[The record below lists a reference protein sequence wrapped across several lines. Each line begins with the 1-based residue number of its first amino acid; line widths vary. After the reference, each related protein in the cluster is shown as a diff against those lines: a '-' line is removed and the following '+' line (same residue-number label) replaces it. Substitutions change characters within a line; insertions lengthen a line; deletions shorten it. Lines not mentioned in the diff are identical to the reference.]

1 MGVHGLWGLLAPV
14 GRRVSV
20 ETLAGKRL
28 AVDASIWMV
37 QFMRAMRDDKGDMV
51 RDAHILGF
59 LRRICKLLFLRARPV
74 FVFDG
79 ATPALKRR
87 TLAARRRN
95 RDAAQAKV
103 RKTAEKLLISH
114 LKASRLEELAAQ
126 IKSDRAKHDAKDKQI
141 ESSRGEE
148 TEKTDGDQNQND
160 DGENSRGAVAPINQE
175 KLDELL
181 AASLAAED
189 EAGLIGKGEH
199 NPASVPLQEGTGID
213 EEENDDDEE
222 MIFPMTTGDIDPAVL
237 ASLPPSIQLDLL
249 VQMRERVMAEN
260 RQKYQK
266 IKKEPAKFSELQI
279 QSYLKTVAFRREI
292 EEVRKGAAGKDVG
305 GIQTSK
311 IASEANREF
320 IFSSSFTGDKQTLAQ
335 RGVEE
340 QIVDSGKSK
349 REISSAIFKSSPSSS
364 SRSIKPQSGEPSTG
378 FGPDVETYRDERGR
392 IRVSRVRGMG
402 IRMTRDIQR
411 NLDFI
416 KEHEQAK
423 SMGQANI
430 GKGSTSNE
438 EPPDFPEHLFENDG
452 LQSSVGLSEDFAETI
467 GDNHHTSSLVGG
479 SDDIS
484 EGSCHGSKETIEIS
498 FEDDQIG
505 VKDNDDKLFLNLVS
519 GTSSKLFADDDRLA
533 KNTEESDN
541 SEGIW
546 EEGIIEETLSVKVD
560 EKDHQSL
567 PPDNCCT
574 DDEVEWEEGVCDVPE
589 VPSISEYNQCKLP
602 KGDIEEEALIQE
614 AIKRSLEDS
623 GKQEYENGIPEDLQ
637 ISSEDK
643 SLQSHD
649 DVPKSSE
656 APAKT
661 YCHSEASFGNETI
674 KEVRIKDSSG
684 EDGVMHDPEVL
695 EAERKENE
703 KQAQLESND
712 GRACTNTDYPRGS
725 SPVYDVSTSTHTAG
739 PSCSPKVQ
747 DNDAIVSAASIHEFP
762 KEEVIKQNTSNSHKL
777 ACNTND
783 HYIGEISMVS
793 QKGPLMDELVA
804 DDAIQKENV
813 IQEDMNTTTSE
824 INSTQLNENSD
835 SHIISENNL
844 EDEISFLRQEQVDL
858 GNERRKLESHA
869 ESVSSEMFAECQELL
884 QMFGLPYI
892 IAPMEA
898 EAQCAYMEI
907 NNLVDGVVTDDSD
920 VFLFGARNVYKNI
933 FDDRK
938 YVETYLMK
946 DIESELGLT
955 REQLIRMAML
965 LGSDYTEGIS
975 GIGIVNAIE
984 VVHAFP
990 EEDGLQQ
997 FREWIESPD
1006 PAILGKFDVESS
1018 GSSKRRKSGGN
1029 ESCEKGNSLEPE
1041 CVEGSDNNQSSNE
1054 TQHIKEVFMS
1064 NHRNVSKN
1072 WHIPSTFP
1080 SETVINAYISPQ
1092 VDDSTERFSWGRPDL
1107 SLLRKLCW
1115 ERFGWNKEKAD
1126 ELLLPVLKEY
1136 NKHETQLRMEAFY
1149 SFNERFAKIRSKR
1162 IQKAI
1167 KGITGKTFSE
1177 TDELNEDSP
1186 STSDAPKKKEAG
1198 RSSRAKPR
1206 GKRNTSAEPRNMG
1219 SQEDDKIGDPNS
1231 FAIADELVK
1240 EQRNVSKKKTASPS
1254 GRSRGRGRKK
1264 MNGRQETTIDE
1275 EDPEVQMSN
1284 LSGDEDSHKRHT
1296 DKYISEGMTVRRSN
1310 RKRKQVTYM
1319 EDDHEADDNNIPL
1332 HQVNDDHEADENNFP
1347 LHQVDEDDPSRI
1359 GTDIDTAGRDAQ
1371 SNLVRQDTSE
1381 LNSDQMHVDPGTAE
1395 DLNEDPLGF
1404 ELYDDQIDSAPKEYL
1419 FTGGGFC
1426 AEEDEQDT
1434 AADGET
1440 VDGTGDACE
1449 DIAGVSG
1456 GGQSIGLSSTT
1467 TGESAEEASTDARG
1481 ASWSKRRNAGGSCLP
1496 TLAKRRRK

>member
-126 IKSDRAKHDAKDKQI
+126 IKSDRAKHDAKGKQV
-141 ESSRGEE
+141 ESSRREE
-148 TEKTDGDQNQND
+148 TEKTDGDQNRND
-160 DGENSRGAVAPINQE
+160 DGENSKGTAAPINQE

-189 EAGLIGKGEH
+189 EAGLTDKGEH
-199 NPASVPLQEGTGID
+199 NSASVPLQEGTGID
-213 EEENDDDEE
+213 EDENDDDEE
-222 MIFPMTTGDIDPAVL
+222 MMFPITTGDIDPAVL
-237 ASLPPSIQLDLL
+237 ASLPPSMQLDLL

-364 SRSIKPQSGEPSTG
+364 SRSVKPHSGEPSTG
-378 FGPDVETYRDERGR
+378 FGPDVETYHDERGR

-452 LQSSVGLSEDFAETI
+452 LQSSVGLGEDFGETI
-467 GDNHHTSSLVGG
+467 GDNHRTSSLVGG

-484 EGSCHGSKETIEIS
+484 ESSCHGTKETIEIS
-498 FEDDQIG
+498 FVDDQIG
-505 VKDNDDKLFLNLVS
+505 VKDNDDKLFLHLVS

-533 KNTEESDN
+533 KTTEESDN

-546 EEGIIEETLSVKVD
+546 EEGVIEEETLPMKVD
-560 EKDHQSL
+560 EKDYQSS

-589 VPSISEYNQCKLP
+589 VPFSSEYNQCKLP

-623 GKQEYENGIPEDLQ
+623 EKQEFENGIPEDLETS
-637 ISSEDK
+637 IEDK

-649 DVPKSSE
+649 DVPKPSE
-656 APAKT
+656 APATT
-661 YCHSEASFGNETI
+661 YSHSEASFGKETI
-674 KEVRIKDSSG
+674 KEMGIKNSSG

-712 GRACTNTDYPRGS
+712 GRAGTNTDYSRGS
-725 SPVYDVSTSTHTAG
+725 SPVYNVSTSTLTAR

-747 DNDAIVSAASIHEFP
+747 DNDAIVSATSIHEWP
-762 KEEVIKQNTSNSHKL
+762 KEEVIKQNTSNSHKSG
-777 ACNTND
+777 CNTND
-783 HYIGEISMVS
+783 PYIGETSMAA
-793 QKGPLMDELVA
+793 QKEPLMDELVA

-813 IQEDMNTTTSE
+813 IQDDINITTSE
-824 INSTQLNENSD
+824 INSTQLNENFD

-844 EDEISFLRQEQVDL
+844 EKEISFLRQEQVDL

-955 REQLIRMAML
+955 REQLIRMALL

-1006 PAILGKFDVESS
+1006 PAILGKFDVETS

-1029 ESCEKGNSLEPE
+1029 ESCEKGNSLEPD

-1080 SETVINAYISPQ
+1080 SETVISAYISPQ

-1177 TDELNEDSP
+1177 TDELNQDSP

-1198 RSSRAKPR
+1198 SSRAKPR

-1231 FAIADELVK
+1231 FADADELAK
-1240 EQRNVSKKKTASPS
+1240 EQRSASKKTASPS

-1264 MNGRQETTIDE
+1264 MNVRHETTIDE
-1275 EDPEVQMSN
+1275 EDLEVQMSN
-1284 LSGDEDSHKRHT
+1284 LSADEDSHKKHT
-1296 DKYISEGMTVRRSN
+1296 DKYKSEVMTVRRSN
-1310 RKRKQVTYM
+1310 RKRNQVTYM
-1319 EDDHEADDNNIPL
+1319 EDDHEADDND
-1332 HQVNDDHEADENNFP
+1332 VP
-1347 LHQVDEDDPSRI
+1347 LHQVDENDPSQTA
-1359 GTDIDTAGRDAQ
+1359 TDSDTAGRDTQ
-1371 SNLVRQDTSE
+1371 SNLLRQDTSE
-1381 LNSDQMHVDPGTAE
+1381 LNSDEMNADPGTAE

-1404 ELYDDQIDSAPKEYL
+1404 ELYDNQIDSAPKEYL

-1434 AADGET
+1434 AVDRSGGET
-1440 VDGTGDACE
+1440 VDGTSDACE
-1449 DIAGVSG
+1449 DITRVSG
-1456 GGQSIGLSSTT
+1456 GSKSTGLSAT
-1467 TGESAEEASTDARG
+1467 TGECAEEASADAWG
-1481 ASWSKRRNAGGSCLP
+1481 ASSSKRRNAGSGRP
-1496 TLAKRRRK
+1496 MVAKRRTK

>member
-1 MGVHGLWGLLAPV
+1 M
-14 GRRVSV
+14 
-20 ETLAGKRL
+20 
-28 AVDASIWMV
+28 M
-37 QFMRAMRDDKGDMV
+37 
-51 RDAHILGF
+51 
-59 LRRICKLLFLRARPV
+59 LR
-74 FVFDG
+74 
-79 ATPALKRR
+79 
-87 TLAARRRN
+87 
-95 RDAAQAKV
+95 
-103 RKTAEKLLISH
+103 
-114 LKASRLEELAAQ
+114 ASRL
-126 IKSDRAKHDAKDKQI
+126 
-141 ESSRGEE
+141 
-148 TEKTDGDQNQND
+148 
-160 DGENSRGAVAPINQE
+160 GAVEE
-175 KLDELL
+175 KKLRKQMEIKTEMTMARTAGGQLHQSTRKNWMNS
-181 AASLAAED
+181 SLAAED
-189 EAGLIGKGEH
+189 EAGLTGKGER
-199 NPASVPLQEGTGID
+199 NPASVPSQEGTGID
-213 EEENDDDEE
+213 EDENDDDEE
-222 MIFPMTTGDIDPAVL
+222 MIFPITTGDIDPAVL
-237 ASLPPSIQLDLL
+237 ASLPPSMQLDLL

-349 REISSAIFKSSPSSS
+349 TEISSAIFKSSPSSS
-364 SRSIKPQSGEPSTG
+364 SRSIKPHSGEPSTG

-392 IRVSRVRGMG
+392 MRVSRVRGMG

-430 GKGSTSNE
+430 GKGSTNNE

-452 LQSSVGLSEDFAETI
+452 LQSSVGLGEDFGEII

-484 EGSCHGSKETIEIS
+484 ESSCHGSKDTIEIS
-498 FEDDQIG
+498 FVDDQIG
-505 VKDNDDKLFLNLVS
+505 VKDNDDKLFLHLVS
-519 GTSSKLFADDDRLA
+519 GTSSKLFADGDRLA
-533 KNTEESDN
+533 KTTEESDN

-546 EEGIIEETLSVKVD
+546 EEGVIEEQTLPMKVG
-560 EKDHQSL
+560 EKDYQSS

-589 VPSISEYNQCKLP
+589 VPFSSEYNQCKLP

-614 AIKRSLEDS
+614 AIRRSLEDS
-623 GKQEYENGIPEDLQ
+623 EKQEFENGIPEDLETS
-637 ISSEDK
+637 IEDK

-649 DVPKSSE
+649 VPKPSE
-656 APAKT
+656 APATT
-661 YCHSEASFGNETI
+661 YSHSEASFGKETI
-674 KEVRIKDSSG
+674 KEMGIKNSSG
-684 EDGVMHDPEVL
+684 EVGVMHDPEVL

-712 GRACTNTDYPRGS
+712 GRAGTNTDYSRGS
-725 SPVYDVSTSTHTAG
+725 SPVYNVSTSTLTAR

-747 DNDAIVSAASIHEFP
+747 DNDAIVSATSVHEWP
-762 KEEVIKQNTSNSHKL
+762 KEEEQNTLNSHKSE
-777 ACNTND
+777 CNTND
-783 HYIGEISMVS
+783 PYIGETSMAAH
-793 QKGPLMDELVA
+793 KEPLMDELVA
-804 DDAIQKENV
+804 NDAIQKENV
-813 IQEDMNTTTSE
+813 IQEDMNITTSE
-824 INSTQLNENSD
+824 INSTRLNENYD

-844 EDEISFLRQEQVDL
+844 EKEISFLRQEQVDL

-955 REQLIRMAML
+955 REQLIRMALL

-1006 PAILGKFDVESS
+1006 PAILGKFDVETS

-1206 GKRNTSAEPRNMG
+1206 GKRNTGAEPRNMG

-1231 FAIADELVK
+1231 FADADALAE
-1240 EQRNVSKKKTASPS
+1240 EQRNVSKKKNASPS

-1264 MNGRQETTIDE
+1264 MNVRQETTRDE
-1275 EDPEVQMSN
+1275 EDFEVQMSN
-1284 LSGDEDSHKRHT
+1284 LSADEDSHKRHT
-1296 DKYISEGMTVRRSN
+1296 NKYKSEGITVRKSN

-1319 EDDHEADDNNIPL
+1319 EDDHEADDNT
-1332 HQVNDDHEADENNFP
+1332 VP
-1347 LHQVDEDDPSRI
+1347 LHQVDEDDPSQI
-1359 GTDIDTAGRDAQ
+1359 GTDIDTAGRDTQ
-1371 SNLVRQDTSE
+1371 SNLLHQDTSE
-1381 LNSDQMHVDPGTAE
+1381 LNSDQMHMDPGTAE

-1404 ELYDDQIDSAPKEYL
+1404 ELYDDQTDSAPKEYL

-1434 AADGET
+1434 AVDRSGGET
-1440 VDGTGDACE
+1440 VGGTSDACE
-1449 DIAGVSG
+1449 DIAGVSDG
-1456 GGQSIGLSSTT
+1456 GKSIGLSTPT
-1467 TGESAEEASTDARG
+1467 EECAEDASTDARG
-1481 ASWSKRRNAGGSCLP
+1481 ASSSKRHNAGSGLP
-1496 TLAKRRRK
+1496 KIAKRRRK

>member
-37 QFMRAMRDDKGDMV
+37 QFMRAMRDDKGDMI

-87 TLAARRRN
+87 TLAARRRH
-95 RDAAQAKV
+95 RDAAQAK
-103 RKTAEKLLISH
+103 

-126 IKSDRAKHDAKDKQI
+126 IKGDRAKHDAKGKQV

-148 TEKTDGDQNQND
+148 TEKTNGVENPND
-160 DGENSRGAVAPINQE
+160 DAGNRRGTVASINQE

-189 EAGLIGKGEH
+189 EADLTGKGEH
-199 NPASVPLQEGTGID
+199 SSASVTLQEGTGID
-213 EEENDDDEE
+213 EDENDDDEE
-222 MIFPMTTGDIDPAVL
+222 MIFPMTTGDLDPAVL
-237 ASLPPSIQLDLL
+237 ASLPPSMQLDLL

-292 EEVRKGAAGKDVG
+292 EEVQRGAAGKDVG

-335 RGVEE
+335 RGVGEH
-340 QIVDSGKSK
+340 IVDSVKSK
-349 REISSAIFKSSPSSS
+349 REIGSAVFKSSPSSS
-364 SRSIKPQSGEPSTG
+364 SRSINLDNSESLTD
-378 FGPDVETYRDERGR
+378 FGPDVETYCDERGR
-392 IRVSRVRGMG
+392 MRVSRVRAMG

-416 KEHEQAK
+416 KEHEQGK
-423 SMGQANI
+423 VMGHTNA

-438 EPPDFPEHLFENDG
+438 EPPDFPEHLFENDR
-452 LQSSVGLSEDFAETI
+452 LQSSID
-467 GDNHHTSSLVGG
+467 HTSSLVGG
-479 SDDIS
+479 SDEIS
-484 EGSCHGSKETIEIS
+484 EGSYHGSKETIEIS
-498 FEDDQIG
+498 FADDQIG
-505 VKDNDDKLFLNLVS
+505 AKDNDDELFLNLVS
-519 GTSSKLFADDDRLA
+519 GTSSNLFADDDCLA
-533 KNTEESDN
+533 KNTEEFDN

-546 EEGIIEETLSVKVD
+546 EEGAIEEETLPVKVD
-560 EKDHQSL
+560 EKDHQSS
-567 PPDNCCT
+567 PPDNCSV
-574 DDEVEWEEGVCDVPE
+574 DDDVEWEDGGCDVPE
-589 VPSISEYNQCKLP
+589 VPSNSEYNQFKLP

-623 GKQEYENGIPEDLQ
+623 EKPEIENGVPKDLQ
-637 ISSEDK
+637 TCVEDK
-643 SLQSHD
+643 SLQSYD
-649 DVPKSSE
+649 DIPEPSE
-656 APAKT
+656 APGIS
-661 YCHSEASFGNETI
+661 YSLSEASFCKETI
-674 KEVRIKDSSG
+674 KEMGLESNSG
-684 EDGVMHDPEVL
+684 ENGVMHDPEVP
-695 EAERKENE
+695 ESDGQENNN
-703 KQAQLESND
+703 QARRESND
-712 GRACTNTDYPRGS
+712 GQTVMNSAYSLGS
-725 SPVYDVSTSTHTAG
+725 LPPYDVSTSTPAAR
-739 PSCSPKVQ
+739 PSPSSKDSDIIISAPRTREWPK
-747 DNDAIVSAASIHEFP
+747 DDSD
-762 KEEVIKQNTSNSHKL
+762 EVIKQNTSNSHKSES
-777 ACNTND
+777 NTSD
-783 HYIGEISMVS
+783 PYIGETF
-793 QKGPLMDELVA
+793 KGPQKELLMDELVA
-804 DDAIQKENV
+804 NTLIHKENV
-813 IQEDMNTTTSE
+813 NQEDINITTSE
-824 INSTQLNENSD
+824 MNCTKFSENYN

-844 EDEISFLRQEQVDL
+844 EKEISFLRQEQVDL

-946 DIESELGLT
+946 DIESDLGLT
-955 REQLIRMAML
+955 REQLIRMALL
-965 LGSDYTEGIS
+965 LGSDYTEGVS

-984 VVHAFP
+984 VVNAFP
-990 EEDGLQQ
+990 EEDGLQK

-1006 PAILGKFDVESS
+1006 PAILGKLDMETS
-1018 GSSKRRKSGGN
+1018 GSSKRRKPGGN
-1029 ESCEKGNSLEPE
+1029 ESSEKGNSLQPE
-1041 CVEGSDNNQSSNE
+1041 CVEGPDDNQSSSE
-1054 TQHIKEVFMS
+1054 KQLVKEVFMS
-1064 NHRNVSKN
+1064 KHRNVSKN

-1080 SETVINAYISPQ
+1080 SETVISAYISPQ

-1115 ERFGWNKEKAD
+1115 ERFGWNKDKAD

-1162 IQKAI
+1162 VQKAI
-1167 KGITGKTFSE
+1167 KGITGKAFSE
-1177 TDELNEDSP
+1177 TDELNEDNSP
-1186 STSDAPKKKEAG
+1186 STSSASKKKEAG
-1198 RSSRAKPR
+1198 PSKPR
-1206 GKRNTSAEPRNMG
+1206 GKRNTSARPRHMG
-1219 SQEDDKIGDPNS
+1219 SQEDDKDGDPNS
-1231 FAIADELVK
+1231 FADAGELAN
-1240 EQRNVSKKKTASPS
+1240 EHRSASKKKSTIPS
-1254 GRSRGRGRKK
+1254 GRSRGRGRKR
-1264 MNGRQETTIDE
+1264 MNVGQETARNQ
-1275 EDPEVQMSN
+1275 EDSSEVKGST
-1284 LSGDEDSHKRHT
+1284 LSSDLDSHKRHT
-1296 DKYISEGMTVRRSN
+1296 DNYKSEGTTVRRSN

-1319 EDDHEADDNNIPL
+1319 EDDHEAEDND
-1332 HQVNDDHEADENNFP
+1332 VP
-1347 LHQVDEDDPSRI
+1347 LHQVDDSDPSQTA
-1359 GTDIDTAGRDAQ
+1359 TDSDMAGQDTQ
-1371 SNLVRQDTSE
+1371 LNLLHQDTSE
-1381 LNSDQMHVDPGTAE
+1381 LNIDQMQEDPGIAE
-1395 DLNEDPLGF
+1395 DMDEDPLGF
-1404 ELYDDQIDSAPKEYL
+1404 ELHEDQTESAPKEYL
-1419 FTGGGFC
+1419 FTGGGFFMD
-1426 AEEDEQDT
+1426 EDGEQDT
-1434 AADGET
+1434 VVDPSGGEPLDET
-1440 VDGTGDACE
+1440 SDACE
-1449 DIAGVSG
+1449 DMGGVSG
-1456 GGQSIGLSSTT
+1456 GGKGIGLPTTAGGST
-1467 TGESAEEASTDARG
+1467 ENASKKARG
-1481 ASWSKRRNAGGSCLP
+1481 ASSSKRHNADLP
-1496 TLAKRRRK
+1496 MRTKRRRK

>member
-1 MGVHGLWGLLAPV
+1 M
-14 GRRVSV
+14 
-20 ETLAGKRL
+20 
-28 AVDASIWMV
+28 M
-37 QFMRAMRDDKGDMV
+37 
-51 RDAHILGF
+51 
-59 LRRICKLLFLRARPV
+59 LR
-74 FVFDG
+74 
-79 ATPALKRR
+79 
-87 TLAARRRN
+87 
-95 RDAAQAKV
+95 
-103 RKTAEKLLISH
+103 
-114 LKASRLEELAAQ
+114 ASRL
-126 IKSDRAKHDAKDKQI
+126 
-141 ESSRGEE
+141 
-148 TEKTDGDQNQND
+148 
-160 DGENSRGAVAPINQE
+160 GAVEE
-175 KLDELL
+175 KKLRKQMEIKTEMTMARTAGGQLHQSTRKNWMNS
-181 AASLAAED
+181 SLAAED
-189 EAGLIGKGEH
+189 EAGLTGKGER
-199 NPASVPLQEGTGID
+199 NPASVPSQEGTGID
-213 EEENDDDEE
+213 EDENDDDEE
-222 MIFPMTTGDIDPAVL
+222 MIFPITTGDIDPAVL
-237 ASLPPSIQLDLL
+237 ASLPPSMQLDLL

-364 SRSIKPQSGEPSTG
+364 SRSIKPHSGEPSTG

-392 IRVSRVRGMG
+392 MRVSRVRGMG

-430 GKGSTSNE
+430 GKGSTNNE

-452 LQSSVGLSEDFAETI
+452 LQSSVGLGEDFGEII

-484 EGSCHGSKETIEIS
+484 ESSCHESKDTIEIS
-498 FEDDQIG
+498 FVDDQIG
-505 VKDNDDKLFLNLVS
+505 VKDNDDKLFLHLVS
-519 GTSSKLFADDDRLA
+519 GTSSKLFADGDRLA
-533 KNTEESDN
+533 KTTEESDN

-546 EEGIIEETLSVKVD
+546 EEGVIEEQTLPMKVG
-560 EKDHQSL
+560 EKDYQSS

-589 VPSISEYNQCKLP
+589 VPFSSEYNQCKLP

-614 AIKRSLEDS
+614 AIRRSLEDS
-623 GKQEYENGIPEDLQ
+623 EKQEFENGIPEDLETS
-637 ISSEDK
+637 IEDK

-649 DVPKSSE
+649 VPKPSE
-656 APAKT
+656 APATT
-661 YCHSEASFGNETI
+661 YSHSEASFGKETI
-674 KEVRIKDSSG
+674 KEMGIKNSSG
-684 EDGVMHDPEVL
+684 EVGVMHDPEVL

-712 GRACTNTDYPRGS
+712 GRAGTNTDYSRGS
-725 SPVYDVSTSTHTAG
+725 SPVYNVSTSTLTAR

-747 DNDAIVSAASIHEFP
+747 DNDAIVSATSVHEWP
-762 KEEVIKQNTSNSHKL
+762 KEEEQNTLNSHKSE
-777 ACNTND
+777 CNTND
-783 HYIGEISMVS
+783 PYIGETSMAAH
-793 QKGPLMDELVA
+793 KEPLMDELVA
-804 DDAIQKENV
+804 NDAIQKENV
-813 IQEDMNTTTSE
+813 IQEDMNITTSE
-824 INSTQLNENSD
+824 INSTRLNENYD

-844 EDEISFLRQEQVDL
+844 EKEISFLRQEQVDL

-869 ESVSSEMFAECQELL
+869 ESLSSEMFAECQELL

-955 REQLIRMAML
+955 REQLIRMALL

-1006 PAILGKFDVESS
+1006 PAILGKFDVETS

-1206 GKRNTSAEPRNMG
+1206 GKRNTGAEPRNMG

-1231 FAIADELVK
+1231 FADADALAE
-1240 EQRNVSKKKTASPS
+1240 EQRNVSKKKNASPS

-1264 MNGRQETTIDE
+1264 MNVRQETTRDE
-1275 EDPEVQMSN
+1275 EDFEVQMSN
-1284 LSGDEDSHKRHT
+1284 LSADEDSHKRHT
-1296 DKYISEGMTVRRSN
+1296 NKYKSEGITVRKSN

-1319 EDDHEADDNNIPL
+1319 EDDHEADDNT
-1332 HQVNDDHEADENNFP
+1332 VP
-1347 LHQVDEDDPSRI
+1347 LHQVDEDDPSQI
-1359 GTDIDTAGRDAQ
+1359 GTDIDTAGRDTQ
-1371 SNLVRQDTSE
+1371 SNLLHQDTSE
-1381 LNSDQMHVDPGTAE
+1381 LNSDQMHMDPGTAE

-1404 ELYDDQIDSAPKEYL
+1404 ELYDDQTDSAPKEYL

-1434 AADGET
+1434 AVDRSGGET
-1440 VDGTGDACE
+1440 VGGTSDACE
-1449 DIAGVSG
+1449 DIAGVSDG
-1456 GGQSIGLSSTT
+1456 GKSIGLSTPT
-1467 TGESAEEASTDARG
+1467 EECAEDTSTDARG
-1481 ASWSKRRNAGGSCLP
+1481 ASSSKRHNAGSGLP
-1496 TLAKRRRK
+1496 KIAKRRRK